1 MARAG
6 IGTAGVLAA
15 AVLAGGIGL
24 RAQDPAAPPAAQ
36 PDTQPATYAS
46 PDDVHVR
53 AGLTCQACHGAPLQD
68 STPEAPHFAAIA
80 RTAIAPLCAR
90 CHADATYMRQFA
102 PQVRV
107 DQYAQYL
114 TSIHGRQMAK
124 GHDQVATCTDCHGAH
139 GVFQVRDTRSAV
151 APANVAETCARCHA
165 DAARMEPFGR
175 SPEVFAEWT
184 TSVHAA
190 ALLER
195 GDTSAPT
202 CNTCHG
208 SHGATPPGVDA
219 VANVCAQC
227 HVREAEL
234 FRDSPKKALFEMM
247 GQADCLVC
255 HNNHAIARPD
265 DSWIGFE
272 SPAVCATCHDESV
285 PGADVIRTVGTGL
298 RSLHADTNVVETVL
312 DRAEEAGVLVE
323 DGRLALANA
332 REAHVRLR
340 VLVHAFAT
348 PPFDEVLTEGRAALD
363 LARADGERG
372 IAELGFRRT
381 GLAVATLFILGFL
394 VTLYVKIRRLP
405 PV

>member
-1 MARAG
+1 MRAPFV
-6 IGTAGVLAA
+6 TPAALAA
-15 AVLAGGIGL
+15 TLLAGAIAL
-24 RAQDPAAPPAAQ
+24 RAEQATPAQAAPQPAAY
-36 PDTQPATYAS
+36 AT

-53 AGLTCQACHGAPLQD
+53 AGLTCQACHGAPRPE
-68 STPEAPHFAAIA
+68 STPEKPVFAPIA
-80 RTAIAPLCAR
+80 RTAIASLCAR
-90 CHADATYMRQFA
+90 CHADASYMRQFA

-107 DQYAQYL
+107 DQYAQYQ
-114 TSIHGRQMAK
+114 TSIHGQQMAK
-124 GHDQVATCTDCHGAH
+124 GNDRVATCSDCHSAH
-139 GVFQVRDTRSAV
+139 GILQVRDTRSPV
-151 APANVAETCARCHA
+151 APANVAQTCAKCHA
-165 DAARMEPFGR
+165 DASRMEPFGR
-175 SPEVFAEWT
+175 SPEVFAEWS

-255 HNNHAIARPD
+255 HSNHAIARPD

-272 SPAVCATCHDESV
+272 SPAVCATCHDTSTG
-285 PGADVIRTVGTGL
+285 GADVIRTVGDGL
-298 RSLHADTNVVETVL
+298 RSLHADTDAAEAML
-312 DRAEEAGVLVE
+312 DRAERAGVLVE
-323 DGRLALANA
+323 DGRLALADA
-332 REAHVRLR
+332 REAHVQMR

-348 PPFDEVLTEGRAALD
+348 APFDEVLTNGRTALEK
-363 LARADGERG
+363 ARADGTRG
-372 IAELGFRRT
+372 LEELDFRRT

-394 VTLYVKIRRLP
+394 VTLFLKIRRLP
-405 PV
+405 PVES

>member
-1 MARAG
+1 MTRRRLLFRAG
-6 IGTAGVLAA
+6 LATGMLIAAIGV
-15 AVLAGGIGL
+15 
-24 RAQDPAAPPAAQ
+24 RAQEPPAGQ
-36 PDTQPATYAS
+36 PETQAPTYAS

-53 AGLTCQACHGAPLQD
+53 AGLTCQACHGAPRPE
-68 STPEAPHFAAIA
+68 STPEAPVFPPIA

-90 CHADATYMRQFA
+90 CHADAAYMRQFA

-107 DQYAQYL
+107 DRYSQYQ
-114 TSIHGRQMAK
+114 TSIHGQQMAK
-124 GHDQVATCTDCHGAH
+124 GNEQVATCSDCHHAH
-139 GVFQVRDTRSAV
+139 GILQVKDTRSPV
-151 APANVAETCARCHA
+151 APSNVATTCARCHA
-165 DAARMEPFGR
+165 DASRMEPFGR
-175 SPEVFAEWT
+175 SPEVFAEWS

-234 FRDSPKKALFEMM
+234 FRDSPKKPLFEMM

-255 HNNHAIARPD
+255 HSNHAILRPD

-272 SPAVCATCHDESV
+272 SPAVCATCHDESIA
-285 PGADVIRTVGTGL
+285 GADVIRTVGEGL
-298 RSLHADTNVVETVL
+298 RSLQRDTAAAEALVT
-312 DRAEEAGVLVE
+312 RAEEAGVLVE
-323 DGRLALANA
+323 DGQLALADA
-332 REAHVRLR
+332 REAHVLLR
-340 VLVHAFAT
+340 VLVHAFAA
-348 PPFDEVLTEGRAALD
+348 PPFETELASGRAAVEKAQEAGNAGL
-363 LARADGERG
+363 
-372 IAELGFRRT
+372 AELAFRRT

-394 VTLYVKIRRLP
+394 ITLFMKIRRLP
-405 PV
+405 KVES